1 MEFQIFTSPYVD
13 FLLENGHKQVPGFKT
28 VGLLFLSSLGK
39 HIDEQAKTSIHDS
52 ISINLKTWEA
62 VYFLLN
68 DLSKLRMIFKKIDI
82 CSIFCNTLISLV
94 MPHNIPFSF
103 AYSRLYQ
110 FIGDVTV
117 TDSLDLQPLFAEY
130 ESNPGNHDP
139 SATSITFNLF

>member
-1 MEFQIFTSPYVD
+1 
-13 FLLENGHKQVPGFKT
+13 
-28 VGLLFLSSLGK
+28 
-39 HIDEQAKTSIHDS
+39 
-52 ISINLKTWEA
+52 
-62 VYFLLN
+62 
-68 DLSKLRMIFKKIDI
+68 MIFKKIDI

-130 ESNPGNHDP
+130 ESNPGNHD
-139 SATSITFNLF
+139 SSTTCDNL